1 MFRTKDFSFVKA
13 IQVHVIAI
21 VVAIVY
27 LVYTINYVTDY
38 IIVYDY
44 W

>member
-13 IQVHVIAI
+13 IQVQVIAI
-21 VVAIVY
+21 VIAIVY
-27 LVYTINYVTDY
+27 LMYIINYIIDY
-38 IIVYDY
+38 IIAYDY